1 MHDIPSLVVHLVG
14 IFAFLL
20 AHGTSAGLAF
30 AMRRERDPA
39 RMRRLLELSEA
50 SFSLLYPSL
59 LLLLVGGVV
68 GGFRQGYWSFG
79 WIWAALGLL
88 AVVLVA
94 MFILGGGRYS
104 ELRKPLGL
112 KYRAG
117 LKILPAGPEGSA
129 DEIDAALVRQRP
141 LVVVGIG
148 IVTLALFLFLMI
160 WKPVL

>member
-14 IFAFLL
+14 VFAFLL

-30 AMRRERDPA
+30 AMRHERDPA

-50 SFSLLYPSL
+50 SFRVLYPSL
-59 LLLLVGGVV
+59 LLLLVGGVA
-68 GGFRQGYWSFG
+68 GGFRQGYWSLV
-79 WIWAALGLL
+79 WIWVALGLL
-88 AVVLVA
+88 VVVFVA
-94 MFILGGGRYS
+94 MSILGGGRYS

-117 LKILPAGPEGSA
+117 FKILPAEPEGTP
-129 DEIDAALVRQRP
+129 DEIAAALARQRP

-148 IVTLALFLFLMI
+148 IVGLALFLFLMI
-160 WKPVL
+160 WKPF

>member
-14 IFAFLL
+14 VFAFLL

-50 SFSLLYPSL
+50 SFSLLYPSI
-59 LLLLVGGVV
+59 LLLLVGGVA

-88 AVVLVA
+88 VLVLVA

-117 LKILPAGPEGSA
+117 FKIYPAPPEGTL
-129 DEIDAALVRQRP
+129 DEIQAALPRLHP
-141 LVVVGIG
+141 LVIAGIG
-148 IVTLALFLFLMI
+148 IVALAAFLFLMV
-160 WKPVL
+160 WKPF

>member
-14 IFAFLL
+14 VFAFLL

-59 LLLLVGGVV
+59 LVLVAGGIA
-68 GGFRQGYWSFG
+68 GGFRLGYWSLG
-79 WIWAALGLL
+79 WIWVALGLL
-88 AVVLVA
+88 VVVSVA
-94 MFILGGGRYS
+94 MSILGGERYS

-117 LKILPAGPEGSA
+117 FKIYPAPLKAHRMRYKRPSPGCIPLSSRGWGSW
-129 DEIDAALVRQRP
+129 RWP
-141 LVVVGIG
+141 SSSS
-148 IVTLALFLFLMI
+148 
-160 WKPVL
+160 

>member
-1 MHDIPSLVVHLVG
+1 MHDIWSLAIHLVG
-14 IFAFLL
+14 LTAFLL

-59 LLLLVGGVV
+59 LLLVAGGVA
-68 GGFRQGYWSFG
+68 GGFRRGYWSFG
-79 WIWAALGLL
+79 WVWAAIGLL
-88 AVVLVA
+88 MLVIVA
-94 MFILGGGRYS
+94 MSILGGGRYS

-117 LKILPAGPEGSA
+117 FKIYPPESEGTA
-129 DEIDAALVRQRP
+129 DEIQSALPRLHP
-141 LVVVGIG
+141 LVIAGIG
-148 IVTLALFLFLMI
+148 IVSLFLFLFLMI
-160 WKPVL
+160 WKPF